1 MQINI
6 VKKTS
11 THNTTSRPNRNLK
24 YIVIHYTAGLHS
36 RPGAAANTAQYFA
49 TTTVQASADFI
60 VDDAT
65 IVQYN
70 PDIRNR
76 NTWHCGGGR
85 QSSQGGSVYGV
96 CTNSNS
102 IGIEVCSSNYTGKV
116 TNANDKNWYYT
127 DAVIEQTILLTKY
140 LMETYNIDADHV
152 VRHYDVTGKWCPGII
167 GWNSASGDESKWLAF
182 KARLGGAEAPK
193 PTAVNYK
200 GKVTA
205 SSLNCRSGNSTSYP
219 IVTTYAQGTVVTIS
233 KEQSGWGYTGDGWVS
248 LNYIEKVTEAP
259 VITPIVP
266 DIKEEEEVTQEK
278 FNEMM
283 NTWIA
288 EQAKLN
294 PSDWSAEAREW
305 AENAG
310 LIAGDTD
317 GKKMYKKLLTREE
330 LVTVLHRA
338 LHRYFI

>member
-11 THNTTSRPNRNLK
+11 THNTTSRPNRSLK
-24 YIVIHYTAGLHS
+24 YIVIHYTAGIHS
-36 RPGAAANTAQYFA
+36 RAGAAANTAQYFA

-70 PDIRNR
+70 PDIKNR
-76 NTWHCGGGR
+76 NTWHCGG
-85 QSSQGGSVYGV
+85 SKHNSYGGSFYGK

-102 IGIEVCSSNYTGKV
+102 IGIEVCSSNYAKKV

-127 DAVIEQTILLTKY
+127 DAAIEQTILLTKY

-152 VRHYDVTGKWCPGII
+152 IRHFDVTGKYCPGII

-182 KARLGGAEAPK
+182 KARLTDAAIIQ
-193 PTAVNYK
+193 
-200 GKVTA
+200 
-205 SSLNCRSGNSTSYP
+205 P
-219 IVTTYAQGTVVTIS
+219 IEPNG
-233 KEQSGWGYTGDGWVS
+233 
-248 LNYIEKVTEAP
+248 
-259 VITPIVP
+259 
-266 DIKEEEEVTQEK
+266 KEEEEMTQEK

-288 EQAKLN
+288 EQAKKDA
-294 PSDWSAEAREW
+294 SDWSAEAREW
-305 AENAG
+305 AEKNG
-310 LIAGDTD
+310 LISGDTD
-317 GKKMYKKLLTREE
+317 GKKMYKKILTREE
-330 LVTVLHRA
+330 LVTVLYRA
-338 LHRYFI
+338 LHRHFI